1 MPDPE
6 KKDIHNRNRDY
17 QTTLKNLEG
26 NTEIIPRNKE
36 LILKFIRDCQLGKT
50 LRNRQKKSIGV
61 ARCLKYIH
69 ILKKVSTWLNK
80 PFDEVAQKDM
90 EALIE
95 SLESDRYTSDL
106 IGKNGKVI
114 KRKKLAHSTK
124 LDYKK
129 AIRKFYKWLL
139 GNNDHFPELVDWI
152 DTYDIPREVSA
163 LTRDEVER
171 LADASKIRDKAIIML
186 LFDSGARAEEFLNI
200 KISDLTKRDDTYKV
214 RIVHSKTK
222 PRTIHLPIGSK
233 YLDLWLQEYTDRN
246 DQSYLFPITYEGL
259 RMMLH
264 RVGKKVL
271 NKRVTPHILRHT
283 SATYYANLLNHQQ
296 LCYRYGWS
304 MASDMPNRYIDR
316 EGIFEEETSRVV
328 QANDLAT
335 LEKQNQSLH
344 EEVALVKQSNEQIG
358 EELSELRTK
367 YDDLFDGKGIIRL
380 LAAVTAKKDIVGS
393 DNRVKNNGF
402 DILFP
407 SSRVG
412 SDDQSKQNSP

>member
-6 KKDIHNRNRDY
+6 KKDIHNRKRGY

-36 LILKFIRDCQLGKT
+36 LILTFIRDCRLGKT

-61 ARCLKYIH
+61 ARCLKYIC
-69 ILKKVSTWLNK
+69 ILKKLSSWLNK
-80 PFDEVAQKDM
+80 PFDQVVQRDM
-90 EALIE
+90 EKLIE
-95 SLESDRYTSDL
+95 NLENDNYTSEL
-106 IGKNGKVI
+106 RGKNGKII
-114 KRKKLAHSTK
+114 KTKKLAHSTK

-129 AIRKFYKWLL
+129 TIRKFYKWLL

-152 DTYDIPREVSA
+152 DTYDLPREVSA

-233 YLDLWLQEYTDRN
+233 YVDLWLQEYKDRD
-246 DQSYLFPITYEGL
+246 DQRYLFPITYEAM

-264 RVGKKVL
+264 RVSKRILG
-271 NKRVTPHILRHT
+271 KRVTPHILRHS

-316 EGIFEEETSRVV
+316 EGIFEEETAKVV
-328 QANDLAT
+328 KANDLSR
-335 LEKQNQSLH
+335 LEKQGQALR
-344 EEVALVKQSNEQIG
+344 EELALVKQSNEQVSKDL
-358 EELSELRTK
+358 EELKRK
-367 YDDLFDGKGIIRL
+367 YDELFEGKGFMEL
-380 LAAVTAKKDIVGS
+380 LASLARKQKSMAETLKEITGK
-393 DNRVKNNGF
+393 RF
-402 DILFP
+402 DVMLT
-407 SSRVG
+407 
-412 SDDQSKQNSP
+412 K

>member
-1 MPDPE
+1 MPDTE
-6 KKDIHNRNRDY
+6 KKDIHNRKRGY
-17 QTTLKNLEG
+17 QTALKNLEG

-36 LILKFIRDCQLGKT
+36 LILKFIRDCRLGKT

-80 PFDEVAQKDM
+80 PFDEVTQKDM

-95 SLESDRYTSDL
+95 SLESDRYTSNL
-106 IGKNGKVI
+106 MGKNGKVI

-129 AIRKFYKWLL
+129 TIRKFYKWLL

-152 DTYDIPREVSA
+152 DTYDLPREVSA

-233 YLDLWLQEYTDRN
+233 YVELWLQEYKDRD

-316 EGIFEEETSRVV
+316 EGIFGEEASVAV
-328 QANDLAT
+328 KANDISM
-335 LEKQNQSLH
+335 LEKQNQALK
-344 EEVALVKQSNEQIG
+344 EEMALVKQSNEHIS
-358 EELSELRTK
+358 EELSELRSK
-367 YDDLFDGKGIIRL
+367 YEDLFEGRGFMKL
-380 LAAVTAKKDIVGS
+380 LSSLAKKQKAMAEALKEITGE
-393 DNRVKNNGF
+393 RF
-402 DILFP
+402 DILLP
-407 SSRVG
+407 
-412 SDDQSKQNSP
+412 K

>member
-6 KKDIHNRNRDY
+6 KKDIHNRKRGY

-36 LILKFIRDCQLGKT
+36 LILTFIRDCRLGKT

-61 ARCLKYIH
+61 ARCLKYIC
-69 ILKKVSTWLNK
+69 ILKKLSSWLNK
-80 PFDEVAQKDM
+80 PFDQVVQRDM
-90 EALIE
+90 EILIE
-95 SLESDRYTSDL
+95 NLENDNYTSEL
-106 IGKNGKVI
+106 RGKNGKVI
-114 KRKKLAHSTK
+114 KTKKLAHSTK

-129 AIRKFYKWLL
+129 TIRKFYKWLL

-152 DTYDIPREVSA
+152 DTYDLPREVSA

-222 PRTIHLPIGSK
+222 PRTIHLPISTK
-233 YLDLWLQEYTDRN
+233 YLELWHNEYTHRD

-316 EGIFEEETSRVV
+316 EGIFEEETKHIVK
-328 QANDLAT
+328 ANDFAT
-335 LEKQNQSLH
+335 LEKKNQVLQ
-344 EEVALVKQSNEQIG
+344 EEVALVKQTNEQMSK
-358 EELSELRTK
+358 ELGELRRK
-367 YDDLFDGKGIIRL
+367 YDDLFEGKGFMKL
-380 LAAVTAKKDIVGS
+380 LASLAKEQKAMTETKPWGGWM
-393 DNRVKNNGF
+393 KG
-402 DILFP
+402 LFNP
-407 SSRVG
+407 FLLI
-412 SDDQSKQNSP
+412 